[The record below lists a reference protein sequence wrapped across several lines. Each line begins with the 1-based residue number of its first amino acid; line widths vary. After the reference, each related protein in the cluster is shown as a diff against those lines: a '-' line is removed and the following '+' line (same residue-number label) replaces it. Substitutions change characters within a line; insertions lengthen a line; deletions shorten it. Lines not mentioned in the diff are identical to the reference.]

1 MANPPLES
9 FGESPKAYVINSSC
23 PPANIK
29 RKENPDLP
37 WHFVIGLACLK
48 FTVAPMG
55 YMITMVNHN
64 NYIRMTFFYY
74 PTKTVLMR

>member
-9 FGESPKAYVINSSC
+9 FGEFPKAYVINSSC

-29 RKENPDLP
+29 GKENPDLP
-37 WHFVIGLACLK
+37 WHFVLGLACLK
-48 FTVAPMG
+48 FMVAPMG
-55 YMITMVNHN
+55 YITMVNHN